1 MYFVIS
7 FVVTTVEISPF
18 VKLCVILLLYRL
30 DLSVKR
36 NTIRKVAK
44 PAHQRRDVRSNSIRF
59 VKLNISYGH
68 LPKGNVYAH
77 ALAVVLPDPILL
89 CTINS
94 KTAVIVYDFLYGT
107 IYKLIE
113 TIDLLPH

>member
-44 PAHQRRDVRSNSIRF
+44 PAHQRRDVYSNSIRF

-68 LPKGNVYAH
+68 LPKGNVHAH

-89 CTINS
+89 CTING